1 MGIDLG
7 LEGGSADGNAGATE
21 AAGRETVHRQICGSV
36 RQRPGEPQAG
46 GLKRPHVCFDLKSN
60 HGDAMKKN
68 PNVSVIFRALF
79 GI

>member
-1 MGIDLG
+1 MCSCVCACDIMYGVKISLQ
-7 LEGGSADGNAGATE
+7 L
-21 AAGRETVHRQICGSV
+21 QCGEWI
-36 RQRPGEPQAG
+36 RQRPGEPPAG